1 MKEAIMI
8 LVGIFYGGY
17 SLGKFFEYI
26 ENKEYFVSGLSFM
39 GFVIGV
45 IALIKAYFDIF

>member
-1 MKEAIMI
+1 MKEAIMV
-8 LVGIFYGGY
+8 LVGILYGGY
-17 SLGKFFEYI
+17 SLGKFFKYLD
-26 ENKEYFVSGLSFM
+26 NKEYFVSGLSFM